1 MVLRVSLASGSP
13 LPTHW
18 ALTQQVP
25 KEWRWSEVPE
35 AGACR
40 MLKELYRRS
49 HGSILDDNGSTGLL
63 SPKAIAMAAGA
74 QEVHGLHGRTTLRL
88 L

>member
-1 MVLRVSLASGSP
+1 MHIATTHLKVSLPWYGTGRNLASFNK
-13 LPTHW
+13 T
-18 ALTQQVP
+18 
-25 KEWRWSEVPE
+25 
-35 AGACR
+35 AGRNLASIN
-40 MLKELYRRS
+40 RRS